1 MISYD
6 QWKFAKNWM
15 ADVLCMKYKSYFG
28 AWEKNYFLKIG
39 SLFSNVLKFFFFF
52 AKPGAVV
59 YAFNVSTWKVNPGSL
74 EVQCHLWPYSKFK
87 ASGLWLKFFFFFS
100 QGSFGN
106 CSEYFH
112 SAVYS
117 TKSSVSNFHFTLILK
132 RGFYVACLWV
142 WASAQTWGWSGAFPP
157 SVSLP
162 SILR

>member
-39 SLFSNVLKFFFFF
+39 SLFSNVLKFFFFLLSQVQWF
-52 AKPGAVV
+52 MPLMSAPGRWIREV
-59 YAFNVSTWKVNPGSL
+59 WKSSVIFDLTVNSRPVGSG
-74 EVQCHLWPYSKFK
+74 SN
-87 ASGLWLKFFFFFS
+87 FFFFFS

-142 WASAQTWGWSGAFPP
+142 WASAQTWGWSDAFPP

>member
-1 MISYD
+1 MKVCKKLD
-6 QWKFAKNWM
+6 

-39 SLFSNVLKFFFFF
+39 SLFSNVLNFFFFL

-59 YAFNVSTWKVNPGSL
+59 YAFNVSTWKVDMGNL
-74 EVQCHLWPYSKFK
+74 EVQCHLWRYSKFK
-87 ASGLWLKFFFFFS
+87 ASGLCLKFFFFS

-117 TKSSVSNFHFTLILK
+117 TKSSVSNFPFTLILK
-132 RGFYVACLWV
+132 RGFCVACLWV
-142 WASAQTWGWSGAFPP
+142 WASAQTWGWSQVLFLHP
-157 SVSLP
+157 SLSLP
-162 SILR
+162 FW